1 MWLIDATPA
10 LFTDLYELTMAQAYF
25 RKAMDKTAYFE
36 VFVRH
41 FPEHWGFFVMA
52 GLPEV
57 ESYLRQFR
65 FGAEDIDY
73 LRSTRIFADDFL
85 EYLSAFELD
94 VRVRALP
101 EGTVFFA
108 NEPIME
114 VSGPILHAQLLETY
128 ILNILGFSI
137 IEATLGARLMIAAKG
152 LSVIDFGL
160 RRCQGPIS
168 SIRAARG
175 GQIAGFSATSNVFA
189 AKLLTMPP
197 SGTMA
202 HSFIEAHESEEQ
214 AFRDYAEIYGERAIL
229 LVDTYDSREGIRI
242 AAHVAREFADKGI
255 RIRGIRLDSGDL
267 LDLSRFAREH
277 FKKQELEFLKIFASG
292 DLDEFRIADLLA
304 AGAEIDGFGVGTR
317 FTVSEHAPAIGIV
330 YKIVQYGDRPLHKS
344 SPDKATLPGRKT
356 LVRKSEIHHLK
367 FEMDVVG
374 PLDPNADDLLKPL
387 ESTEPMP
394 AIQQRLANE
403 LAHLPDATKA
413 IRNPIAYSVEF
424 AWTADSGRPE
434 PRDKSDSAIDI
445 LRAPR

>member
-1 MWLIDATPA
+1 MWLIKTTPA

-25 RKAMDKTAYFE
+25 RKAMNETAYFE

-41 FPEHWGFFVMA
+41 LPEHWGFFVMA

-57 ESYLRQFR
+57 ESYLREFR

-73 LRSTRIFADDFL
+73 LRSTEIFASDFL
-85 EYLSAFELD
+85 EYLSALELD
-94 VRVRALP
+94 VNVRALP

-137 IEATLGARLMIAAKG
+137 IEAALGARLMLAARG
-152 LSVIDFGL
+152 LPVIDFGL

-168 SIRAARG
+168 AIRAARG
-175 GQIAGFSATSNVFA
+175 GQIAGFSATSNLFA
-189 AKLLTMPP
+189 ARLLSMPP

-214 AFRDYAEIYGERAIL
+214 AFRDFAGIYGERTIL
-229 LVDTYDSREGIRI
+229 LVDTYDSHEGIMT
-242 AAHVAREFADKGI
+242 AARVARDFAGRGI
-255 RIRGIRLDSGDL
+255 KIRGIRLDSGDL
-267 LDLSRFAREH
+267 LDLSKFARER
-277 FKKQELEFLKIFASG
+277 FKKEGLESLKIFASG

-317 FTVSEHAPAIGIV
+317 FTVSQHAPAIGIV
-330 YKIVQYGDRPLHKS
+330 YKIAQYGDRPLHKT

-356 LVRKSEIHHLK
+356 VTRIGDRVYEK
-367 FEMDVVG
+367 DVVF
-374 PLDPNADDLLKPL
+374 PFRANADDLLRPF
-387 ESTEPMP
+387 ESAEPTP
-394 AIQQRLANE
+394 VIEQRLANE
-403 LAHLPDATKA
+403 LAHLPDAVKA
-413 IRNPIAYSVEF
+413 VRNPSAYPVEF
-424 AWTADSGRPE
+424 A
-434 PRDKSDSAIDI
+434 
-445 LRAPR
+445 

>member
-1 MWLIDATPA
+1 MWLINATPA

-57 ESYLRQFR
+57 ESYLRRFH

-85 EYLSAFELD
+85 EYLSALELD
-94 VRVRALP
+94 VKIRALP

-152 LSVIDFGL
+152 LPVIDFGL

-168 SIRAARG
+168 SVRAARG

-189 AKLLTMPP
+189 ARLLAMPP

-214 AFRDYAEIYGERAIL
+214 AFRDYAEIYGQRTIL
-229 LVDTYDSREGIRI
+229 LVDTYDSHEGIKT
-242 AAHVAREFADKGI
+242 AARVAQDFAAQGI

-267 LDLSRFAREH
+267 LDLSRFARQH
-277 FKKQELEFLKIFASG
+277 FKKQGLEFLEILASG

-317 FTVSEHAPAIGIV
+317 FTVSQHAPAIGIV
-330 YKIVQYGDRPLHKS
+330 YKIVQYGDRPLHKT

-356 LVRKSEIHHLK
+356 VTRTGDGIYEK
-367 FEMDVVG
+367 DVVL
-374 PLDPNADDLLKPL
+374 PLQADADDLLRRFESAEPL
-387 ESTEPMP
+387 PV
-394 AIQQRLANE
+394 IQRRLASE
-403 LAHLPDATKA
+403 LAHLPDPMKA
-413 IRNPIAYSVEF
+413 VRNPSAYPVEF
-424 AWTADSGRPE
+424 A
-434 PRDKSDSAIDI
+434 
-445 LRAPR
+445 